1 MKYVSFKEIHKQY
14 ADYVNALRADLPDL
28 AAVFAPSDSLEKVLD
43 WMQTRDL
50 PAGAVDIIGQDEFS
64 YDFLIR
70 LDAEGRWLV
79 FGVN

>member
-1 MKYVSFKEIHKQY
+1 MKYVSFKSEHNTY
-14 ADYVNALRADLPDL
+14 LDHVTALAARHPDL
-28 AAVFAPSDSLEKVLD
+28 ASSFSRSDSLENVLD

-64 YDFLIR
+64 YDFLIH
-70 LDAEGRWLV
+70 LEPEDRWLV